1 MRTDFS
7 THPIRNPQSE
17 ICNPEVMKR
26 WLTWLWHLI
35 FPPRASTQTWMFLTF
50 ALFVGLAVV
59 GVGGYV
65 FTILGVQIQEAE
77 RKTLVDQATDIA
89 LRIEAAPSD
98 SIRGQIVADVSKL
111 LDLHITVVQGDQVRW
126 QRRPVEFVSAGPLVQ
141 SAEVQALEAGE
152 EYYARA
158 RNPNG
163 ERVVFV
169 ALSRLDPGY
178 TIGIEQPEPPLL
190 AMVRSVQ
197 VTLVLGM
204 IMALLMAL
212 VGSWIA
218 ADKVTK
224 PLQAIR
230 RSAQQVTQGELDE
243 PIQVDTRSAEIQD
256 LAKNL
261 DRMSESFREKI
272 DELERLTRLQSEFIG
287 NVSHEVRNPIF
298 ATSGYL
304 EALGSPRLDDERRK
318 RYAEKGLQNLQR
330 LASLFNDL
338 IEIARLEYRE
348 DIIKARVFDL
358 AALIEEAAEMLRPK
372 AEEKGLQLNVANS
385 PTMVRADRNRIR
397 QVFVNLIDNA
407 IAYSEEG
414 TIRCR
419 FRRRLDKIRVE
430 VVDTGRGIGEEH
442 LERIFERFYRVDTG
456 RSRKAGGTGLGL
468 SIVKQILQAHGEPIH
483 VESTLGR
490 GTRFWF
496 ELPFVEETE
505 AVEATA

>member
-1 MRTDFS
+1 
-7 THPIRNPQSE
+7 
-17 ICNPEVMKR
+17 
-26 WLTWLWHLI
+26 
-35 FPPRASTQTWMFLTF
+35 MFLTF
-50 ALFVGLAVV
+50 ALFVGMAVI
-59 GVGGYV
+59 GVGFYV
-65 FTILGVQIQEAE
+65 FTILSVQIEEAE
-77 RKTLVDQATDIA
+77 RKTLIDQATDIA
-89 LRIEAAPSD
+89 RRIEAAPSD
-98 SIRGQIVADVSKL
+98 SARAQIVADVSKL
-111 LDLHITVVQGDQVRW
+111 LDLHLIVAQGNQIRW
-126 QRRPVEFVSAGPLVQ
+126 QRRPTGFVSAGPLMQ
-141 SAEVQALEAGE
+141 HPDMQALEAGE
-152 EYYARA
+152 EYYTRR
-158 RNPNG
+158 RNPDG
-163 ERVVFV
+163 KRIVFV
-169 ALSRLDPGY
+169 ALSLAGSAF
-178 TIGIEQPEPPLL
+178 TVGIEQEEPPLL
-190 AMVRSVQ
+190 AMVRSVE

-230 RSAQQVTQGELDE
+230 RSAEQITEGELGE

-261 DRMSESFREKI
+261 DRMSDSFREKI

-298 ATSGYL
+298 AISGYL
-304 EALGSPRLDDERRK
+304 EALGSPKLDDERRK
-318 RYAEKGLQNLQR
+318 SFAEKGLLNLQR
-330 LASLFNDL
+330 LATLFNDL

-358 AALIEEAAEMLRPK
+358 AELIEEAAEMLRPK
-372 AEEKGLQLNVANS
+372 AEEKGLHLNVANP

-407 IAYSEEG
+407 IAYSNEG

-419 FRRRLDKIRVE
+419 LRRRLDKVRVE
-430 VVDTGRGIGEEH
+430 VVDTGRGIGDEH

-468 SIVKQILQAHGEPIH
+468 SIVKQILQAHGEQVH

-496 ELPFVEETE
+496 ELPYIEETKT
-505 AVEATA
+505 VEATV

>member
-1 MRTDFS
+1 MRNGLS
-7 THPIRNPQSE
+7 THLIRNPPSKM
-17 ICNPEVMKR
+17 MKR
-26 WLTWLWHLI
+26 WLQWLWHLL

-59 GVGGYV
+59 GVGLYV
-65 FTILGVQIQEAE
+65 YFILGVQIEEA
-77 RKTLVDQATDIA
+77 RQQTLADQATDIVQ
-89 LRIEAAPSD
+89 RIEAAPSD
-98 SIRGQIVADVSKL
+98 SARGQMVADVSQL
-111 LDLHITVVQGDQVRW
+111 LGLHIIVARRDSVLWEDQ
-126 QRRPVEFVSAGPLVQ
+126 PEGFVSAGPLMQ

-152 EYYARA
+152 EYYRSA
-158 RNPNG
+158 RNSAR
-163 ERVVFV
+163 ERIVFM
-169 ALSRLDPGY
+169 ALSRAASGY
-178 TIGIEQPEPPLL
+178 TIGIEQSEPPLL
-190 AMVRSVQ
+190 AVVRIVQ

-230 RSAQQVTQGELDE
+230 RSAQQITVGELDE

-261 DRMSESFREKI
+261 DRMSDSFREKI

-298 ATSGYL
+298 AISGYL
-304 EALGSPRLDDERRK
+304 EALGSPKLDDERRK
-318 RYAEKGLQNLQR
+318 SFAEKGLFNLQR

-348 DIIKARVFDL
+348 DIIQARVFDL
-358 AALIEEAAEMLRPK
+358 AELIEEAAEMLRPK
-372 AEEKGLQLNVANS
+372 AEEKGLHLLVTNP

-407 IAYSEEG
+407 IVYSDQG

-419 FRRRLDKIRVE
+419 LRRRLDKIRVE
-430 VVDTGRGIGEEH
+430 VVDTGRGIGETH

-456 RSRKAGGTGLGL
+456 RSRKSGGTGLGL

-490 GTRFWF
+490 GSRFWF
-496 ELPFVEETE
+496 DLPYVEETE
-505 AVEATA
+505 EVEATS

>member
-1 MRTDFS
+1 
-7 THPIRNPQSE
+7 
-17 ICNPEVMKR
+17 MKR
-26 WLTWLWHLI
+26 WLTWLWHLV

-59 GVGGYV
+59 GVGLYV
-65 FTILGVQIQEAE
+65 YFILGVQIEEAG
-77 RKTLVDQATDIA
+77 RQTLVEQATDVVQ
-89 LRIEAAPSD
+89 RIEAAPND
-98 SIRGQIVADVSKL
+98 SARRQIVADVSQL
-111 LDLHITVVQGDQVRW
+111 LDLHLIIARGDSVLW
-126 QRRPVEFVSAGPLVQ
+126 EDRPRGFVSLGPLMQ
-141 SAEVQALEAGE
+141 RPEVQALEAGDNDYMKE
-152 EYYARA
+152 
-158 RNPNG
+158 RNLVR
-163 ERVVFV
+163 ERIVFV
-169 ALSRLDPGY
+169 ALFRADSGF
-178 TIGIEQPEPPLL
+178 TIGIEQLEPPLF
-190 AMVRSVQ
+190 AVVRNTQ

-204 IMALLMAL
+204 IMALLMTL

-224 PLQAIR
+224 PLQTIR
-230 RSAQQVTQGELDE
+230 ISAEHITQGELDQ
-243 PIQVDTRSAEIQD
+243 PIQVDTRAAEIQD

-298 ATSGYL
+298 AISGYL
-304 EALGSPRLDDERRK
+304 EALGSPKLDDERRK
-318 RYAEKGLQNLQR
+318 TFAEKGLFNLQR
-330 LASLFNDL
+330 LATLFNDL

-348 DIIKARVFDL
+348 DIIQARVFDL
-358 AALIEEAAEMLRPK
+358 AELIEEAAEMLRPK
-372 AEEKGLQLNVANS
+372 AEEKGLHLIVTNP
-385 PTMVRADRNRIR
+385 PTMIRADRNRIR

-407 IAYSEEG
+407 IVYSDEG

-419 FRRRLDKIRVE
+419 LRRRLDKIRVE
-430 VVDTGRGIGEEH
+430 VVDTGRGIGETH

-456 RSRKAGGTGLGL
+456 RSRKSGGTGLGL

-496 ELPFVEETE
+496 ELPFLEETE
-505 AVEATA
+505 EVEATA